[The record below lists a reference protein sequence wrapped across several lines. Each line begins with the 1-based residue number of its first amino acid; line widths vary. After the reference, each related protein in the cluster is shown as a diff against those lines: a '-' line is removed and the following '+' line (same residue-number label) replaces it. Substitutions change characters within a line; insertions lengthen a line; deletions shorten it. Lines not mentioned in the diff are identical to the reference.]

1 MNKLILIFAVVLA
14 IVSCNSEKTFEVKGI
29 LSSAADQT
37 LILEHRGLGGI
48 EFVDSLK
55 MKENGKFSFK
65 GKANPNPEFYQLR
78 IGNQAA
84 VFVVDS
90 LETLVVSAD
99 ANDLSA
105 TFDVK
110 DSPVNTQIKQID
122 KRTQGLKKIIDGLN
136 NKHSAKQID
145 DVVYLTELD
154 SVLTEYKAEIS
165 KLILGNPAGAA
176 AYYAV
181 FQKINDQLIF
191 NPYDKK
197 DYAMYGAVATSWDRF
212 YPETPRSKHLHDFV
226 VNALKTRR
234 QEEKQAA
241 LFENAQVV
249 SSVNMPDI
257 ELADVGG
264 AKVSLSSL
272 KGKTVVLDFTVYNS
286 QFSPKHNIDLKKVY
300 DKYRSSG
307 FEIYQISLDSDEHF
321 WKNAANNLPWITVRD
336 PQSVYSS
343 FLSVYNVNKVPTAFV
358 IDKKGDVVARVEDY
372 GNLDAEVTKA
382 M

>member
-1 MNKLILIFAVVLA
+1 
-14 IVSCNSEKTFEVKGI
+14 
-29 LSSAADQT
+29 
-37 LILEHRGLGGI
+37 
-48 EFVDSLK
+48 
-55 MKENGKFSFK
+55 
-65 GKANPNPEFYQLR
+65 
-78 IGNQAA
+78 
-84 VFVVDS
+84 
-90 LETLVVSAD
+90 
-99 ANDLSA
+99 
-105 TFDVK
+105 
-110 DSPVNTQIKQID
+110 
-122 KRTQGLKKIIDGLN
+122 
-136 NKHSAKQID
+136 
-145 DVVYLTELD
+145 
-154 SVLTEYKAEIS
+154 
-165 KLILGNPAGAA
+165 
-176 AYYAV
+176 
-181 FQKINDQLIF
+181 
-191 NPYDKK
+191 
-197 DYAMYGAVATSWDRF
+197 MYGAVATSWDRF

-321 WKNAANNLPWITVRD
+321 WKNAASNLPWITVRD

-343 FLSVYNVNKVPTAFV
+343 LLSIYNVSKVPTAFV

-372 GNLDAEVTKA
+372 GNLDAEVAKA